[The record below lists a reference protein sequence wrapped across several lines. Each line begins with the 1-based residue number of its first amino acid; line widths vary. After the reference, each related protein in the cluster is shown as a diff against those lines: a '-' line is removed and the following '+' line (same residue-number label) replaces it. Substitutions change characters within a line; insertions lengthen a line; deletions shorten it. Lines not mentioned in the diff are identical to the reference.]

1 MPPPTDYGEFP
12 RTLRAKQFDAWLP
25 LVKQFLDEPKRPEG
39 FKDDEWRAIFRFASQ
54 FVLDG
59 NNTLWKKH
67 ELGLHQ
73 IVVEPE
79 KRPTILP
86 ELHDRVGHRGLFA
99 TRHFVCERFW
109 WPDIKKD
116 VHWYVKSCHKCQLR
130 QTTKIHIPP
139 TVPVPAC
146 PMVRIHVDSA
156 TLPGRYRYLV
166 HARCATTSWPEARAL
181 TAETGIALGE
191 WLYELVCRW
200 CALSEIISDNGTPWV
215 NALEHIGKKYHIRH
229 IRVSGYNSQAN
240 GVVERAHFTL
250 RDVLV
255 KATEGDGTKWH
266 SRLQSALWSERVT
279 CRRRMGCSPYFA
291 VTGSHPVLPFD
302 FVEATYLVP
311 PPGTV
316 LTTEQLITQRAIAL
330 QKRAEDVAQLRSTV
344 FKQRVQAALEFEK
357 RFAYTTKNFYL
368 ASGRLVLVRNS
379 AIEKSLDKKMKW
391 KYTGPYV
398 VVRRNKGGAYILSE
412 LDGTVF
418 DRPTAAFRVIPYL
431 ARTRKLEIPD
441 EWLDTSEERMQE
453 LEESE
458 DPGEGAVDM
467 EGDEE
472 DES

>member
-1 MPPPTDYGEFP
+1 
-12 RTLRAKQFDAWLP
+12 
-25 LVKQFLDEPKRPEG
+25 
-39 FKDDEWRAIFRFASQ
+39 
-54 FVLDG
+54 
-59 NNTLWKKH
+59 
-67 ELGLHQ
+67 
-73 IVVEPE
+73 
-79 KRPTILP
+79 
-86 ELHDRVGHRGLFA
+86 
-99 TRHFVCERFW
+99 
-109 WPDIKKD
+109 
-116 VHWYVKSCHKCQLR
+116 
-130 QTTKIHIPP
+130 
-139 TVPVPAC
+139 
-146 PMVRIHVDSA
+146 
-156 TLPGRYRYLV
+156 
-166 HARCATTSWPEARAL
+166 
-181 TAETGIALGE
+181 
-191 WLYELVCRW
+191 
-200 CALSEIISDNGTPWV
+200 
-215 NALEHIGKKYHIRH
+215 
-229 IRVSGYNSQAN
+229 
-240 GVVERAHFTL
+240 
-250 RDVLV
+250 
-255 KATEGDGTKWH
+255 
-266 SRLQSALWSERVT
+266 
-279 CRRRMGCSPYFA
+279 MGCSPYFA

-344 FKQRVQAALEFEK
+344 FRQRVQAALEFEK

-391 KYTGPYV
+391 RYTGPYV
-398 VVRRNKGGAYILSE
+398 VVCRNKGGAYILSE

-441 EWLDTSEERMQE
+441 EWLDTSDERMQE